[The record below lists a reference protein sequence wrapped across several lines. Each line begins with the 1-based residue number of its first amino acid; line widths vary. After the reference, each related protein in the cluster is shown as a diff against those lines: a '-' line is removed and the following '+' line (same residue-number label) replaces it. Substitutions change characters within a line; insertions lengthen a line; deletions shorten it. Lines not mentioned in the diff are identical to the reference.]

1 MELESKLFQLA
12 GITISASPELML
24 ALPHTL
30 GVLAPLPETPTVAVG
45 PPVVPLMYAAQG
57 KEAVAPTLVP
67 RLALIDASLLVQL

>member
-1 MELESKLFQLA
+1 MEGLFTPIGAINSTLP
-12 GITISASPELML
+12 SLML

-30 GVLAPLPETPTVAVG
+30 GVLAPLPETPTIAVG